1 MSVNAP
7 PNVGPSRLI
16 STTRWALLA
25 ASLALIVGL
34 LVIGN
39 GSSATS
45 LTAASPAPFHGGT
58 QHPHDEVTT
67 KSAPRSA
74 PLNTASPFAP
84 ITNAQAQRA
93 PASTGPSTTSLF
105 ASTGSS
111 KSQTTPGVPTTTQ
124 STATQPTTTQPTTP
138 PLVSVATVTPTTT
151 AGQREVGWL
160 QGPSVI
166 SATYFFSAGSARS
179 VTATWT
185 GAPTLVLSVTCDGT
199 TTQTSGVSNLSLTAH
214 GSSCSVTLSGPST
227 VATTTFAIVVGG
239 A

>member
-1 MSVNAP
+1 MSVNAS
-7 PNVGPSRLI
+7 PNVAPSRLI

-39 GSSATS
+39 GSSAPS

-58 QHPHDEVTT
+58 QLPHGEVTT

-74 PLNTASPFAP
+74 PLNTASPVAP
-84 ITNAQAQRA
+84 ITNTQAQRA
-93 PASTGPSTTSLF
+93 PASKGPSTMSLF
-105 ASTGSS
+105 TS
-111 KSQTTPGVPTTTQ
+111 PGVSTTSQ

-151 AGQREVGWL
+151 TSQREVGWL

-185 GAPTLVLSVTCDGT
+185 GASTLVLSVTCDGS